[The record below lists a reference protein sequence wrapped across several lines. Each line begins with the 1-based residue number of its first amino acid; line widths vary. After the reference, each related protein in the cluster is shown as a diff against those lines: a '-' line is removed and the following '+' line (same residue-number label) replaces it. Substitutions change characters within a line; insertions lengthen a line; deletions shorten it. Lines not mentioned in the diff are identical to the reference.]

1 MKLLGSKS
9 LSMSSHEKPD
19 GNLTPMTSRARYF
32 FCILRMFCRS
42 LLLAV
47 FVCGSAVHATSVVE
61 VTMEEMLQHSA
72 LVFEGRV
79 VGMKV
84 REDNNGIIQTR
95 VTFEID
101 EIIKGDVKNK
111 KITLSFLG
119 GEVAGR
125 KQSVSNMHT
134 PALNEHGI
142 YFVESPE
149 RNLVQ
154 PLYGW
159 SQGHFKIKHDVAGK
173 GRVFTRSGRPV
184 RGIEHTNGKR
194 SGKLSRGAARGVL
207 LGDRGDAVN
216 ALDKKA
222 FKQLL
227 RAMR

>member
-9 LSMSSHEKPD
+9 PGMSAHEKPD
-19 GNLTPMTSRARYF
+19 GYLTPMTFRTRYSSG
-32 FCILRMFCRS
+32 ILMVFCRS

-47 FVCGSAVHATSVVE
+47 CVCGSFVHATSVVE

-79 VGMKV
+79 VDMKV
-84 REDNNGIIQTR
+84 REDDNGIIQTR
-95 VTFEID
+95 VTFEIY
-101 EIIKGDVKNK
+101 EIIKGDANNK

-125 KQSVSNMHT
+125 KLSVSNMHT

-159 SQGHFKIKHDVAGK
+159 SQGHFKIKHDAAGK
-173 GRVFTRSGRPV
+173 DRVFTRSGRPV

-194 SGKLSRGAARGVL
+194 SGRLSRGAARGVL
-207 LGDRGDAVN
+207 LGDHGDAFN